1 MEAEQQKLTQEVKS
15 LNNKLDE
22 LTKSGRH
29 MIYSA
34 NPFKF
39 ALFNFLA
46 GIFHSLGTLFGTV
59 IIAGALFYFL
69 SRINIGQI
77 IGDWLQTTLEQLKW
91 ERIMENIPTIYNQ
104 EPSGQQP
111 LQKTDALE

>member
-1 MEAEQQKLTQEVKS
+1 MEAEKDSLTQEVKA

-22 LTKSGRH
+22 LAKSGRY

-39 ALFNFLA
+39 ALFNFIA
-46 GIFHSLGTLFGTV
+46 GIFHSLGVLFGTI
-59 IIAGALFYFL
+59 IIAGAVFYFL

-77 IGDWLQTTLEQLKW
+77 IGDWLQTSLEQVKW
-91 ERIMENIPTIYNQ
+91 ERIMTNIPTIYN
-104 EPSGQQP
+104 EETPQQP
-111 LQKTDALE
+111 SQKRDFGE